1 VGFAK
6 HSVVLIASSSLLS
19 ACVSLPVKPA
29 PQKLEPWTTTLRDQQ
44 PEGAFA
50 AVYRIGSRHLVF
62 IGAEH
67 ENQNDSPTF
76 RMIRDGYASFKF
88 DTVIAEGFPTSWGAN
103 PARILDDIAKATI
116 GADGFV
122 EGGETVPTVLGAQQ
136 QAARLYGG
144 EADDPDVKRLVAAY
158 GITDRELLGFYV
170 LRNLP
175 QWISER
181 ALNDAAD
188 RRLRSFVEKA
198 LARQRAR
205 LQIPVTTLPDYVTW
219 VAWYEMTNGKPL
231 DASFNTEE
239 VGPLSDGRFGT
250 NKIAYAVSKARDA
263 YLHRLIIDHLKA
275 KENVLV
281 VFGGSHLMIH
291 RPALDAAL
299 GRPCYTGTG
308 LKRAVIAC
316 R

>member
-1 VGFAK
+1 MRKSALPIVAF
-6 HSVVLIASSSLLS
+6 SIFS
-19 ACVSLPVKPA
+19 ACASLPLKSA
-29 PQKLEPWTTTLRDQQ
+29 PQKLQPWTTALRDQQ

-62 IGAEH
+62 IGAQH

-76 RMIRDGYASFKF
+76 RMIRDGYTSFKF
-88 DTVIAEGFPTSWGAN
+88 DTVIAEGFPTSWGPN
-103 PARILDDIAKATI
+103 PARILDDVAKTTI
-116 GADGFV
+116 GTDGFV

-136 QAARLYGG
+136 QAARLSGG
-144 EADDPDVKRLVAAY
+144 EADDPDVKRLVAGY
-158 GITDRELLGFYV
+158 GIADRDLLGFYV

-188 RRLRSFVEKA
+188 PRLRLFVEKA
-198 LARQRAR
+198 LARQRDR
-205 LQIPVTTLPDYVTW
+205 LQIPVTTLPDYAAW

-231 DASFNTEE
+231 AASFNTEE

-263 YLHRLIIDHLKA
+263 YLHRLIIDRLNA

-291 RPALDAAL
+291 RPALDATL
-299 GRPCYTGTG
+299 GRSCYMGTD
-308 LKRAVIAC
+308 LKKAAQSC